1 MTKQISWGKDRG
13 REARGWDGKL
23 GGVAEVSWR
32 FRFGG
37 TGMKGDSLGREA
49 GGSDGRSGGRKFSV
63 NRFSIQERVFAFS
76 RVEWKMLFGNFL
88 CLLRHGEQ
96 GWVKIPKYF

>member
-1 MTKQISWGKDRG
+1 MECGKDQGCRWGKDRG
-13 REARGWDGKL
+13 EEARGWDGKL

-49 GGSDGRSGGRKFSV
+49 GGSDGRSGGRKFSL
-63 NRFSIQERVFAFS
+63 NRYSIQGRFRGLSVMCYIMMFCVYLGTKSKA
-76 RVEWKMLFGNFL
+76 G
-88 CLLRHGEQ
+88 
-96 GWVKIPKYF
+96 